1 MALIFQAIF
10 TWATPLMDGIK
21 AGKSLL
27 AGLVRDGLGTGPLGS
42 LLADGVI
49 EGVGSVLVFLPQILI
64 LFGFIAILEDC
75 GYMARVA
82 YLMDKLMARCGL
94 SGKSFLPML
103 SSVACA
109 VPGILATRTIE
120 QRRDRLATILVAPLM
135 SCSARLPVYTLMIS
149 AFFPICSDANPGGY
163 PWWTPGLIL
172 FCMYA
177 LGVILAPMVAYVL
190 KRTLLKGAT
199 PPFVMEMP
207 LYRWPSWK
215 NVIQRMTESAG
226 EFIKRAGTIIV
237 ASMIV
242 VWALLYF
249 PRGGD
254 AKGTYDEQVAALN
267 EKIDELKKQDDQEQ
281 QIEQLEGE
289 RDKLLG
295 KWKRESWLGSMGR
308 AIEPVVEPLGWDW
321 KIGMAA
327 LASFPAREVIVGTL
341 GMIYNLGDAEPDELK
356 DKLAEKMREEERE
369 GQPGRKVFTVPV
381 ALSIMVF
388 FALCCQCA
396 STLAVIKR
404 ETKSWGWPVFT
415 FVYMTTLAYVGAML
429 TYQIGTWMS
438 A

>member
-1 MALIFQAIF
+1 
-10 TWATPLMDGIK
+10 
-21 AGKSLL
+21 
-27 AGLVRDGLGTGPLGS
+27 
-42 LLADGVI
+42 
-49 EGVGSVLVFLPQILI
+49 VFLPQILI

-149 AFFPICSDANPGGY
+149 AFFPIRSDANSDGY
-163 PWWTPGLIL
+163 PFWTPGLIL

-177 LGVILAPMVAYVL
+177 LGVVLAPLVAFLL

-215 NVIQRMTESAG
+215 NVLQRMTESAS

-254 AKGTYDEQVAALN
+254 PKGTYDEQAAALN
-267 EKIDELKKQDDQEQ
+267 KKIDELKMQAEKEEEDSPARKALTDKVEE
-281 QIEQLEGE
+281 IEGE
-289 RDKLLG
+289 RNDLLG
-295 KWKRESWLGSMGR
+295 KWKRQSWLGSMGR
-308 AIEPVVEPLGWDW
+308 AIEPVVKPLGWDW

-341 GMIYNLGDAEPDELK
+341 GMIYNLGDGEPDDLKKELAK
-356 DKLAEKMREEERE
+356 KMQDEEWE

-404 ETKSWGWPVFT
+404 ETKSWGWPIFT

-429 TYQIGTWMS
+429 VYQIGTWLT